1 MTRNWDDPINKK
13 KREKKN
19 IGKKNALKKD
29 RNRLGLILQIYYL
42 GHENEVTSVKVN
54 KKKKQRSKI
63 LNQTNIDG

>member
-13 KREKKN
+13 KKRKKN

-42 GHENEVTSVKVN
+42 GHESEVTSVKVN
-54 KKKKQRSKI
+54 KKKQRSKI
-63 LNQTNIDG
+63 LNQTNIEG